1 MVMLRDNDTPNTL
14 MLSRCTAI
22 AVHADGFDDDRH
34 PGPDTDG
41 QDDADDRDA
50 RPKHPRR
57 KPASRGHV
65 AGDVDQRE
73 RKQQIPPQRAGEA
86 PTGAAPGDQQETV
99 CRKLRRLAASLPM
112 TTSPSPGAT
121 PVTRPGYRGLRRC
134 D

>member
-1 MVMLRDNDTPNTL
+1 MARYDAPASGTERGDQNPAMSATISKMPLIHAPARSGRRMIRNPINTTPTTMVMLRDNDTPNTL

-73 RKQQIPPQRAGEA
+73 RKQQIPPACG
-86 PTGAAPGDQQETV
+86 
-99 CRKLRRLAASLPM
+99 
-112 TTSPSPGAT
+112 
-121 PVTRPGYRGLRRC
+121 
-134 D
+134 